1 MSHSDVRLDF
11 NFAME
16 TSLEEGGISL
26 KEIETLEGTARE
38 VHRGLIAMK
47 EVGQIPFYQL
57 PYQEDAALKILEAAK
72 QYKDQFD
79 TLVVLGI
86 GGSALGAK
94 ALLSSL
100 KGPYFNYFPQDKREG
115 FSRVFVCDNI
125 DPDAFGSLLDLLD
138 LKRTLFNVISKSG
151 DSIETMSQFTF
162 VKHLL
167 QERVGADW
175 CRHVVV
181 TTDPVKGNLRAMVA
195 EEKCASFEIPPG
207 VGGRFSVLSPVG
219 LFPAA
224 MAGIDIMELL
234 SGARR
239 GDVRTAQGDL
249 WLNPAYMLAALQFL
263 MNRNRKNILVLMP
276 YSEMMF
282 PVAEWYC
289 QLWAESIGKRFSLKG
304 EVVQT
309 GSTPVAACGVKDQH
323 SQLQLYME
331 GPTDKFILFFI
342 LEHFGRDVP
351 IPPETFNQGNL
362 SYLGSH
368 TMAQIL
374 QAEAIATEA
383 ALRDAGR
390 PSSRI
395 LIPHRNPY
403 NIGQLLFV
411 LEVATAFA
419 GGLFEVNPFDQPG
432 VELGKKMT
440 GGLLGRPGFENYK
453 GLVEPKERNP
463 QFVI

>member
-11 NFAME
+11 NFAMDL
-16 TSLEEGGISL
+16 SLPEEGLSV
-26 KEIETLEGTARE
+26 KEIEGLEAIARE
-38 VHRGLIAMK
+38 IHRGLVAMK

-57 PYQEDAALKILEAAK
+57 PYQEESALRLLQKANE
-72 QYKDQFD
+72 YRESFEN
-79 TLVVLGI
+79 LVVLGI

-94 ALLSSL
+94 AVISSL
-100 KGPYFNYFPQDKREG
+100 QGPTFNLLPPEKRG
-115 FSRVFVCDNI
+115 RAMRVFICDNI
-125 DPDAFGSLLDLLD
+125 DPDALSALLDLLD
-138 LKRTLFNVISKSG
+138 FKKTLFNVISKSG
-151 DSIETMSQFTF
+151 DSIETMSQFTWMRQ
-162 VKHLL
+162 LL
-167 QERVGADW
+167 IDRVGADW
-175 CRHVVV
+175 RRHIVV

-195 EEKCASFEIPPG
+195 EEGFVSFEIPPG

-224 MAGIDIMELL
+224 MAGVDIQELL

-239 GDVRTAQGDL
+239 ADVRAAQEDL
-249 WLNPAYMLAALQFL
+249 WLNPAYMLAAVQYL
-263 MNRNRKNILVLMP
+263 MFKKKKNVLVLMP

-282 PVAEWYC
+282 PIAEWYC

-304 EVVQT
+304 EEVNT

-331 GPTDKFILFFI
+331 GPRDKFILFFL
-342 LEHFGRDVP
+342 LEHFQKNIP
-351 IPPETFNQGNL
+351 IPKETFEQGNL

-368 TMAQIL
+368 TMEAIL
-374 QAEAIATEA
+374 KAEAQATEA

-390 PSSRI
+390 PSSRV
-395 LIPHRNPY
+395 LIPRRTPY
-403 NIGQLLFV
+403 DLGQLLFL

-440 GGLLGRPGFENYK
+440 GGLLGRPGHEAFK
-453 GLVEPKERNP
+453 DLVPPKKRNE